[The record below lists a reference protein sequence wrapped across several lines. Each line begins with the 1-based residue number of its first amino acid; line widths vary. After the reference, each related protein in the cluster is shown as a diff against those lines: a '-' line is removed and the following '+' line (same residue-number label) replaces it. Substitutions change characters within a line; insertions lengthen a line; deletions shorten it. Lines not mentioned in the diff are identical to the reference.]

1 MAKAGS
7 WAEINVGWEG
17 YSRIDFD
24 KRKIRKAMRT
34 VGRDVQRQARKLVSK
49 RGGKSKPGQAP
60 NRSTGAL
67 ARSIKVKVS
76 RPGFLV
82 RIAPEKTPAMGD
94 FFYPAVLH
102 YGSEKINLKPR
113 SNYMVD
119 ALEMKRSQTRNV
131 LARALPDALIP
142 RK

>member
-1 MAKAGS
+1 MAKLGS
-7 WAEINVGWEG
+7 WAEVNVGWEG

-24 KRKIRKAMRT
+24 KVKIRKAMRT
-34 VGRDVQRQARKLVSK
+34 IGREVQKQARKLVSR
-49 RGGKSKPGQAP
+49 RGKASRPGQAP
-60 NRSTGAL
+60 SRSTGVL

-82 RIAPEKTPAMGD
+82 RVSPEKIPAMGEH
-94 FFYPAVLH
+94 FYPAYLH

-119 ALEMKRSQTRNV
+119 ALEMRRAQTRDV
-131 LARALPDALIP
+131 LASALQNALVP